1 MEESIPG
8 SDCFTWSPGMKCV
21 IVSSPPAASPLTRV
35 RMLAPSADPG
45 VTQINWTLFSA
56 TLSLTTSPDPALAI
70 RDLRLC
76 PHWNLPIM
84 ITPPG
89 PRDSPDWFRI
99 NLI

>member
-1 MEESIPG
+1 MLHL
-8 SDCFTWSPGMKCV
+8 
-21 IVSSPPAASPLTRV
+21 VSGYEVCHSVLPPWPLVTAASPLDILKRV

-56 TLSLTTSPDPALAI
+56 TLSLTTSPDPGLAI